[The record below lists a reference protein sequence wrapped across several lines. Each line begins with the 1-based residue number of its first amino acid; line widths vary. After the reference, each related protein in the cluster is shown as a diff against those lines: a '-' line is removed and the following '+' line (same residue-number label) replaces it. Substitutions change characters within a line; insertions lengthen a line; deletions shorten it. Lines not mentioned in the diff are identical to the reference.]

1 MPRAK
6 QNPLANKRGVLRG
19 KSAGLQQKGGSVIE
33 LRPNSAD
40 GSIASHM
47 EEIIRAIGED
57 PERGGLINTPIRVEK
72 ALRYLTSGYS
82 ADISRI
88 VNGALFDVKYDEVVI
103 VRDIEFFSMC
113 EHHMLPF
120 FGRMHVAYLPESRV
134 IGLSKIPR
142 IVDVFARRLQIQE
155 RLTQQ
160 VAETIQ
166 ELVNPRGVGVICE
179 ARHFCMMMRGIEK
192 QHSGA
197 ITSAMLGAFRDNKE
211 TRNELLSLVGQ
222 RSTSI

>member
-1 MPRAK
+1 MPKSKASQAK
-6 QNPLANKRGVLRG
+6 FQIATKKKN
-19 KSAGLQQKGGSVIE
+19 SVIE
-33 LRPNSAD
+33 LPRNLQQ
-40 GSIASHM
+40 GVIASHAL
-47 EEIIRAIGED
+47 EIIRALGED
-57 PERGGLINTPIRVEK
+57 PARDGLLRTPERVEK
-72 ALRYLTSGYS
+72 ALKFLTSGYS
-82 ADISRI
+82 TDIQKI

-120 FGRMHVAYLPESRV
+120 FGKVHVAYLPDSKV

-142 IVDVFARRLQIQE
+142 IVDLFARRLQIQE

-160 VAETIQ
+160 IAETIQ
-166 ELVNPRGVGVICE
+166 ELLHPRGVGVICE
-179 ARHFCMMMRGIEK
+179 ARHFCMMMRGVEK

-197 ITSAMLGAFRDNKE
+197 ITSAMLGAFRENKE
-211 TRNELLSLVGQ
+211 TRHELLSLVGQ

>member
-1 MPRAK
+1 MAKIKAARAK
-6 QNPLANKRGVLRG
+6 EQSGATLLPTARLG
-19 KSAGLQQKGGSVIE
+19 KKPASIIE
-33 LRPNSAD
+33 LRRGGTS
-40 GSIASHM
+40 GSIAAHM
-47 EEIIRAIGED
+47 EEVIKELGED
-57 PERGGLINTPIRVEK
+57 PGRDGLSRTPIRVEK
-72 ALRYLTSGYS
+72 ALRFLTSGYS
-82 ADISRI
+82 YDIDQI

-120 FGRMHVAYLPESRV
+120 FGKIHVAYLPDSKV

-166 ELVNPRGVGVICE
+166 RLLNPRGVGVICE
-179 ARHFCMMMRGIEK
+179 ARHFCMMMRGVEK

-211 TRNELLSLVGQ
+211 TRHELLSLVGQ
-222 RSTSI
+222 RSIAI